1 VAIKLPNLQ
10 QLAQQ
15 YGNDL
20 PFVYQDLHMDF
31 DRDSRYD
38 TTLGYRVLRND
49 IKVDYDESAIFNS
62 LRNLLT
68 TKPGQRFLFPLYG
81 LDLTKFL
88 FQPITTF
95 NAQLIGDLIVSSIDN
110 FETRV
115 NLLNVQVIPDTDNN
129 TYNITIIVQ
138 IPIFNST
145 TTINT
150 ILDIKTQS
158 FVFLSTP
165 ITQ

>member
-1 VAIKLPNLQ
+1 
-10 QLAQQ
+10 
-15 YGNDL
+15 
-20 PFVYQDLHMDF
+20 MDF

-38 TTLGYRVLRND
+38 TTLGYRVQRND

-81 LDLTKFL
+81 LDLTQFL
-88 FQPITTF
+88 FQPITSF

>member
-38 TTLGYRVLRND
+38 TTLGYRVQRND

-81 LDLTKFL
+81 LDLTQFL
-88 FQPITTF
+88 FQPITSF

>member
-1 VAIKLPNLQ
+1 
-10 QLAQQ
+10 
-15 YGNDL
+15 
-20 PFVYQDLHMDF
+20 MDF